1 MTCGGSSTRLAARV
15 PSESGD
21 MELLMTSATSAS
33 PATTP
38 SPPTQPSAASEP
50 GKPAQPPVHYGG
62 VIENIAAGEGL
73 HPQDVAIGMT
83 AVLAGIAGPHAGL
96 KLPSGNVIRPSLNL
110 VYTGSLLVRYNAFTD
125 RLFAPVRQHARALRQ
140 DAKLASRPLSDLIAF
155 GGDLDNIGKAP
166 PWAPGLKGVVA
177 KWVHDQ
183 QLIQQP
189 GMPPFCNGSGAP
201 APFPGPKQLPSFFF
215 EELPLQDIPA
225 ALAESVHR
233 EMLLLNPADAIF
245 DERLSRRR
253 GKDVHAG
260 RLVALLGGV
269 DTQFPKLHRNQGH
282 GSFEFARVHLWSR
295 LALKDLGQ
303 VLHDGSS
310 PWHELPKHCL
320 LWDLLPKC
328 EELKAKPTADP
339 AWHLYDQLVHELIK
353 ARCFPNNYTDSVG
366 CVPKACLQNVRRW
379 EQKFRSTLQDG
390 EERLKHD
397 VAQHRDFF
405 ATMLWA
411 LNLLH
416 QQDEEYWCAEA
427 ACLGSLRAIR
437 GHLDICNQAR
447 SASTEEHR
455 ARLETKLTAILQR
468 RGPSTFREV
477 QRVTDD
483 CKAADLRPVFEQL
496 TKQGRVS
503 LDEQN
508 RYVLIKPQASSTPSA
523 G

>member
-1 MTCGGSSTRLAARV
+1 
-15 PSESGD
+15 
-21 MELLMTSATSAS
+21 MTSATSDS

-38 SPPTQPSAASEP
+38 SPSTQPSAASEP
-50 GKPAQPPVHYGG
+50 DKPAQPPVHYGG
-62 VIENIAAGEGL
+62 VIESIAAGEGL

-96 KLPSGNVIRPSLNL
+96 KLPSGHVIRPSLNL
-110 VYTGSLLVRYNAFTD
+110 VYTGSLLVRYNAFTA

-140 DAKLASRPLSDLIAF
+140 DARLASRPLSDLTAF

-166 PWAPGLKGVVA
+166 SLVPWLRDVLA
-177 KWVHDQ
+177 KYVQDQ
-183 QLIQQP
+183 QSIQQP
-189 GMPPFCNGSGAP
+189 GMPPLGNGTGAP

-245 DERLSRRR
+245 DGRLSRRGR
-253 GKDVHAG
+253 KNVNAA

-310 PWHELPKHCL
+310 PWNELPKHCL
-320 LWDLLPKC
+320 LWDLQPKC
-328 EELKAKPTADP
+328 EELTGKHTLDS
-339 AWHLYDQLVHELIK
+339 AWRLYDQLVHELIQ

-366 CVPKACLQNVRRW
+366 RVPKACLHNVRRW

-390 EERLKHD
+390 EERLKYD

-405 ATMLWA
+405 GTMLWA
-411 LNLLH
+411 LSLLQ

-427 ACLGSLRAIR
+427 ACHGSLRAIR
-437 GHLDICNQAR
+437 GHLDICDQAL
-447 SASTEEHR
+447 SACTEEHS
-455 ARLETKLTAILQR
+455 AWLETKLTRFLQR
-468 RGPSTFREV
+468 QGASTFREV
-477 QRVTDD
+477 QRATNNL
-483 CKAADLRPVFEQL
+483 KAADLRPVFEQL

-508 RYVLIKPQASSTPSA
+508 RYALVTTKTSPVSRA

>member
-1 MTCGGSSTRLAARV
+1 
-15 PSESGD
+15 
-21 MELLMTSATSAS
+21 MELLMTTATSAS

-38 SPPTQPSAASEP
+38 SPSQPSDASEP
-50 GKPAQPPVHYGG
+50 DKPAQPPVHYGG
-62 VIENIAAGEGL
+62 VIESIAAGEGL
-73 HPQDVAIGMT
+73 NPQDVAIGMI

-96 KLPSGNVIRPSLNL
+96 KLPSGHVIRPSLNL
-110 VYTGSLLVRYNAFTD
+110 VYTGSLLVRYEAFTD

-140 DAKLASRPLSDLIAF
+140 DARLASRPLSDLTAF

-166 PWAPGLKGVVA
+166 PLAPGLKGVVA
-177 KWVHDQ
+177 KWVQDQ
-183 QLIQQP
+183 QSIQQP

-201 APFPGPKQLPSFFF
+201 APFPGPKQLPSFYF
-215 EELPLQDIPA
+215 EGLPLQDIPA

-233 EMLLLNPADAIF
+233 EMLLLNPADGIF
-245 DERLSRRR
+245 DGLLSRRR
-253 GKDVHAG
+253 GKDVHAE

-269 DTQFPKLHRNQGH
+269 DTRFPKLHRNQGH

-303 VLHDGSS
+303 VLHGGSS

-328 EELKAKPTADP
+328 EELTGKYTLDS
-339 AWHLYDQLVHELIK
+339 AWRLYDGLVHELIQ

-366 CVPKACLQNVRRW
+366 CVPKACLQDARHW
-379 EQKFRSTLQDG
+379 EQEFRWNLQDG

-397 VAQHRDFF
+397 VTQHRDFF
-405 ATMLWA
+405 GTMLWA
-411 LNLLH
+411 LSPLQ
-416 QQDEEYWCAEA
+416 QQDKEYWCAEA
-427 ACLGSLRAIR
+427 ACRGALRAIR

-447 SASTEEHR
+447 SASTEERH
-455 ARLETKLTAILQR
+455 AQLETKLTRILQR
-468 RGPSTFREV
+468 HGPATLRKVVRSTNKGKV
-477 QRVTDD
+477 D
-483 CKAADLRPVFEQL
+483 DLRPVLEQL

-508 RYVLIKPQASSTPSA
+508 RYALVTTKTSPVSHA

>member
-1 MTCGGSSTRLAARV
+1 
-15 PSESGD
+15 
-21 MELLMTSATSAS
+21 MTSQPTVTPEATAP
-33 PATTP
+33 PAP
-38 SPPTQPSAASEP
+38 GAAPPPAP
-50 GKPAQPPVHYGG
+50 DKPAQPPVHYGG
-62 VIENIAAGEGL
+62 VIESIAAGEGL
-73 HPQDVAIGMT
+73 HPQDVAIGMI

-110 VYTGSLLVRYNAFTD
+110 VYTGSLLVQYNAFTD

-140 DAKLASRPLSDLIAF
+140 DAKLANLPLSDLAAF
-155 GGDLDNIGKAP
+155 GGDLGNIGKAP
-166 PWAPGLKGVVA
+166 PWVPWLKDAVA
-177 KWVHDQ
+177 KYVQDQ
-183 QLIQQP
+183 QSIQQP
-189 GMPPFCNGSGAP
+189 GMPPLGNGAGAP

-233 EMLLLNPADAIF
+233 EMLLLNPADGIF
-245 DERLSRRR
+245 DGRLSRRR
-253 GKDVHAG
+253 GKDVHAE
-260 RLVALLGGV
+260 RLVALLRGV

-328 EELKAKPTADP
+328 EELTGKRTLDS
-339 AWHLYDQLVHELIK
+339 AWRLYDQLVHELIK

-366 CVPKACLQNVRRW
+366 CVPKACLQDARHW
-379 EQKFRSTLQDG
+379 EQEFRWNLQDG
-390 EERLKHD
+390 EERLKYD

-411 LNLLH
+411 LSLLR
-416 QQDEEYWCAEA
+416 QPDEEYWCAEA
-427 ACLGSLRAIR
+427 ACLGALRAIR
-437 GHLDICNQAR
+437 GHLDICKQAR
-447 SASTEEHR
+447 SACTEERH
-455 ARLETKLTAILQR
+455 ARLETKLTRILQR

-508 RYVLIKPQASSTPSA
+508 RYALVTMQTSPVSPA